1 MEGFSLND
9 IQALSINRNDDNNGS
24 FRKKKELVS
33 VLFQYYANV
42 SRNRFGARFPSL
54 ELDVLQCMA
63 AV

>member
-33 VLFQYYANV
+33 VLFKYYAEV
-42 SRNRFGARFPSL
+42 SKKMFWREISQP
-54 ELDVLQCMA
+54 
-63 AV
+63 